1 MEKIYLDN
9 GDAVYINMKKI
20 NFLII
25 HKTFVEFNF
34 SNGQTYIIN
43 RQNCSEIIAE
53 IEKKIMTVIKW
64 Y

>member
-9 GDAVYINMKKI
+9 GDVVYINIQKI

-25 HKTFVEFNF
+25 HKTFAEFNF

-43 RQNCSEIIAE
+43 RQNCAEIITK
-53 IEKKIMTVIKW
+53 IENKKNIE
-64 Y
+64 